1 MMWALIFM
9 TVIARNPIPDYVE
22 LYQTRQE
29 CVVKIPKTTWY
40 GYTAGYCVPISK

>member
-9 TVIARNPIPDYVE
+9 TVTGRVSIPQYAE

-40 GYTAGYCVPISK
+40 NNPAAYCVPISK